1 MRSKSK
7 MLDVAMIPGALAR
20 RLLPLAAAAVLVALA
35 PVAALSFDEVE
46 IAGKGVQKGA
56 IIGISRDEI
65 KLDQTGLQRSYP
77 VNEVRGVTFEQEP
90 PELKAA
96 KRFIENQQIDMAME
110 NLEKLKEEEMPS
122 KAIQMEL
129 QFYRA
134 YCNAQQAL
142 AGAGDVNA
150 AYQLMARFLTEQGG
164 ANSHHYYEACEIS
177 GDLKAASG
185 DYETAAKAYGIL
197 ARAPFPDFVK
207 RAQVL
212 QGRSL
217 MKQEKYDEALRLFEA
232 AIAGPAGG
240 SGAAEQQLFAL
251 LGKAACLGAKGQSG
265 EGVKIAQKIIAEG
278 NPSDAKLFA
287 RAYNA
292 LGACYRLADQPK
304 DALIAYLHT
313 DILFYGDGESHAEA
327 LHYLSKLWREVGR
340 ADRAEQA
347 RTVLR
352 QRYPGSVYNRVD

>member
-150 AYQLMARFLTEQGG
+150 AY
-164 ANSHHYYEACEIS
+164 
-177 GDLKAASG
+177 
-185 DYETAAKAYGIL
+185 
-197 ARAPFPDFVK
+197 
-207 RAQVL
+207 
-212 QGRSL
+212 
-217 MKQEKYDEALRLFEA
+217 
-232 AIAGPAGG
+232 
-240 SGAAEQQLFAL
+240 
-251 LGKAACLGAKGQSG
+251 
-265 EGVKIAQKIIAEG
+265 
-278 NPSDAKLFA
+278 
-287 RAYNA
+287 
-292 LGACYRLADQPK
+292 
-304 DALIAYLHT
+304 
-313 DILFYGDGESHAEA
+313 
-327 LHYLSKLWREVGR
+327 
-340 ADRAEQA
+340 
-347 RTVLR
+347 
-352 QRYPGSVYNRVD
+352 